1 MNLYKI
7 ELSLII
13 PVYNYQDRIT
23 KNLNL
28 IIEFL
33 LDLKIN
39 VEIIIV
45 NDGSIDNTK
54 EVIEEFLKST
64 KINVKLINLEKNEGK
79 GAAVMSGFN
88 NASGNYKIF
97 TDCDLAYPLSEVKKI
112 FDALKNG
119 ADIAIANRRVPGSI
133 CELNTELI
141 PMVNNREKSGRFLNK
156 IIRFFKL
163 SSVTDTQAGLK
174 GFSENI
180 LKQIGPITSK
190 RFAFDIEILNKAEKM
205 GAKIVNVP
213 VRYQFF
219 ENISSVTLYKD
230 GFKIIREILRIKF
243 SHGVKH

>member
-1 MNLYKI
+1 MNLDKI

-33 LDLKIN
+33 LGLKFN

-64 KINVKLINLEKNEGK
+64 KINIKLINLEKNEGK

-112 FDALKNG
+112 FNALKNG
-119 ADIAIANRRVPGSI
+119 AEIAIANRRIPGSI

-141 PMVNNREKSGRFLNK
+141 PMVNNREKSGRFLNI
-156 IIRFFKL
+156 IIRFLKL

-174 GFSENI
+174 GFKSEI
-180 LKQIGPITSK
+180 LNSIGSIDSK
-190 RFAFDIEILNKAEKM
+190 RFGFDIEILN
-205 GAKIVNVP
+205 
-213 VRYQFF
+213 
-219 ENISSVTLYKD
+219 L
-230 GFKIIREILRIKF
+230 
-243 SHGVKH
+243 

>member
-1 MNLYKI
+1 MNLDKI

-79 GAAVMSGFN
+79 GAAVMSGLS
-88 NASGNYKIF
+88 NAVGNYRIF
-97 TDCDLAYPLSEVKKI
+97 IDCDLAYPLTEVKKI
-112 FDALKNG
+112 FNALKNG
-119 ADIAIANRRVPGSI
+119 ADIAIANRRVLGSI
-133 CELNTELI
+133 CELNTELFS
-141 PMVNNREKSGRFLNK
+141 VVYSRELSGRVLNK
-156 IIRFFKL
+156 MIRILNLTK
-163 SSVTDTQAGLK
+163 VTDTQAGLK
-174 GFSENI
+174 GFKGHI
-180 LKQIGPITSK
+180 VQKLLPIHSK
-190 RFAFDIEILNKAEKM
+190 NFAFDIEILNKAEKM

-219 ENISSVTLYKD
+219 ENISSVALYKD
-230 GFKIIREILRIKF
+230 GLKIILDILRLKF
-243 SHGVKH
+243 RHGVKH